1 MKNERDKRKGLLE
14 KLFSKANRIAS
25 RGKLWNCASVGSG
38 PEILGK
44 VWIHG
49 TGAVRLGDGVTIDG
63 RICPVELHTF
73 SEGEI
78 VLGNGV
84 VIEAG
89 TSIEARESV
98 VVGDRC
104 HIGSYCKI
112 IDNHLHLTKGNRHK
126 KPPSKPV
133 VLEEDVELG
142 PMSVLLPGA
151 YIEQGMRITPGKI
164 ISRRVKGAKKPE
176 EPRKD
181 G

>member
-1 MKNERDKRKGLLE
+1 MKNEHETRKGLLG
-14 KLFSKANRIAS
+14 KLFRNANQIAS
-25 RGKLWNCASVGSG
+25 RGKLWKCASVGSD

-49 TGAVRLGDGVTIDG
+49 TGAVRLGDGVTLDG
-63 RICPVELHTF
+63 RICPIELHTF

-78 VLGNGV
+78 ILGNRV
-84 VIEAG
+84 VIGAG

-98 VVGDRC
+98 VIGDRC
-104 HIGSYCKI
+104 HISSYCKI
-112 IDNHLHLTKGNRHK
+112 IDNHLHLTRGNRHE

-133 VLEEDVELG
+133 VMEEDVELG

-151 YIEQGMRITPGKI
+151 YIEQGVRIPPGKI
-164 ISRRVKGAKKPE
+164 ISRRVKGAKKPAE
-176 EPRKD
+176 LSKD